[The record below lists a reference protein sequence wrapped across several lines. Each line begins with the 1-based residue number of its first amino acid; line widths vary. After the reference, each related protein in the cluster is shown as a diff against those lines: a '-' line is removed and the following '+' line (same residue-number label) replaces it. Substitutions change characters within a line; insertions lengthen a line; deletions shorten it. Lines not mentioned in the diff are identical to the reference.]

1 MRHVLIYR
9 LRNAKREVER
19 LIRDELRRPE
29 PDGLRISAL
38 KRRKL
43 ALKDELFHLES
54 GLVPVRI

>member
-9 LRNAKREVER
+9 LRNAKRELDR
-19 LIRDELRRPE
+19 QIHDELRRAK
-29 PDGLRISAL
+29 PDELRISAL

-43 ALKDELFHLES
+43 AISDELFRLES